1 MKNNRL
7 ILALLI
13 VFTIA
18 SIGNAQTIPIKSMSG
33 LDITIGGEVEMEFI
47 DVEGPGGFTN
57 QDLTIQKVKTRSPH
71 MRIDKAILAARVNYG
86 ENFYYHVEF
95 RFGDQDANVDK
106 HYARL
111 YVPSL
116 NTRFELGKDRPMVST
131 NRQTEGYPL
140 IGTAYWKGREYHLTG
155 LTDYNLGENIQL
167 ETGLSFAMKRPL
179 GTDDA
184 AEDKSFKM
192 MVYNDHINKDGAR
205 FEYGIMAGLK
215 AFGFSG
221 QGWYYTSELID
232 DFDWK
237 TQLGGLPG
245 YNNIADQYNDGD
257 QSDLTHFWYGGRIGF
272 DRWNTHLRA
281 EYISSEDGL
290 LPRDGYYVEG
300 SYRFNEPKFLPIKNI
315 EPIVRYGVLN
325 VYRHETVLG
334 DPETWDREMTTLGLL
349 TRINDNISV
358 KIEYYLL
365 DEVTGGGIDTNSATG
380 EKTDNSF
387 VKDNQFLLQVK
398 YEF

>member
-1 MKNNRL
+1 MK
-7 ILALLI
+7 IKLLI
-13 VFTIA
+13 FLSLTA
-18 SIGNAQTIPIKSMSG
+18 MLTAQGITVMSDSG
-33 LDITIGGEVEMEFI
+33 LDVTIGGEVEMEFV
-47 DVEGPGGFTN
+47 DVEGPGGFSN
-57 QDLTIQKVKTRSPH
+57 QDLTVQKVKTRSPH
-71 MRIDKAILAARVNYG
+71 MRIDKAILSARVNYSD
-86 ENFYYHVEF
+86 NLYYHVEF

-111 YVPSL
+111 TVPTI
-116 NTRFELGKDRPMVST
+116 NTQFELGKNKPMIAT
-131 NRQTEGYPL
+131 KRQTEGYPL
-140 IGTAYWKGREYHLTG
+140 IGTAYWKAREYHLTG
-155 LTDYNLGENIQL
+155 LTDYNLGDNVQL
-167 ETGLSFAMKRPL
+167 FTGLSFAMKRPL

-192 MVYNDHINKDGAR
+192 MVYDDHLNKNGNT
-205 FEYGIMAGLK
+205 FEYGVMAGLK
-215 AFGFSG
+215 AFGFTG

-245 YNNIADQYNDGD
+245 YDNIADQYNNGE
-257 QSDLTHFWYGGRIGF
+257 QNDLTHFWYGGRINF
-272 DRWNTHLRA
+272 DRWNTHIRA

-300 SYRFNEPKFLPIKNI
+300 SYRFSEPKFLPVKNI
-315 EPIVRYGVLN
+315 EPIVRYGALN
-325 VYRHETVLG
+325 IYRHETVLG
-334 DPETWDREMTTLGLL
+334 DPETWDREMTTFGLL

-365 DEVTGGGIDTNSATG
+365 DEVTGGGIDTNTATG
-380 EKTDNSF
+380 VETDNSF
-387 VKDNQFLLQVK
+387 MKDNQFLLQVK

>member
-1 MKNNRL
+1 MKRK
-7 ILALLI
+7 LLI
-13 VFTIA
+13 FLSLTA
-18 SIGNAQTIPIKSMSG
+18 MLTAQGITVMSDSG
-33 LDITIGGEVEMEFI
+33 LDVTIGGEVEMEFV

-57 QDLTIQKVKTRSPH
+57 QDLTVQKVKTRSPH
-71 MRIDKAILAARVNYG
+71 MRIDKAILSARVNYS
-86 ENFYYHVEF
+86 ENLYYHVEF

-111 YVPSL
+111 TVPTI
-116 NTRFELGKDRPMVST
+116 NTQFELGKNKPMIET
-131 NRQTEGYPL
+131 KRQTEGYPL
-140 IGTAYWKGREYHLTG
+140 IGTAYWKAREYHLTG
-155 LTDYNLGENIQL
+155 LTDYDLGDNVQL
-167 ETGLSFAMKRPL
+167 FTGLSFAMKRPL

-192 MVYNDHINKDGAR
+192 MVYDDHLNKNGNT
-205 FEYGIMAGLK
+205 FEYGVMAGLK
-215 AFGFSG
+215 AFGFTG

-237 TQLGGLPG
+237 IQLGGLPG
-245 YNNIADQYNDGD
+245 YDNIADQYNDGE
-257 QSDLTHFWYGGRIGF
+257 QNDLTHFWYGGRINF

-300 SYRFNEPKFLPIKNI
+300 SYRFNEPKFLPVKNI
-315 EPIVRYGVLN
+315 EPIVRYGALN
-325 VYRHETVLG
+325 IYRHETVLG
-334 DPETWDREMTTLGLL
+334 DPETWDREMTTFGLL

-358 KIEYYLL
+358 KIEYYIL
-365 DEVTGGGIDTNSATG
+365 DEVTGGGIDTNTATG
-380 EKTDNSF
+380 IETDNSF
-387 VKDNQFLLQVK
+387 MKDNQFLLQVK

>member
-1 MKNNRL
+1 MK
-7 ILALLI
+7 IKLLI
-13 VFTIA
+13 FLSLTA
-18 SIGNAQTIPIKSMSG
+18 MLTAQGITVMSDSG
-33 LDITIGGEVEMEFI
+33 LDVTIGGEVEMEFV
-47 DVEGPGGFTN
+47 DVEGPGGFSN
-57 QDLTIQKVKTRSPH
+57 QDLTVQKVKTRSPH
-71 MRIDKAILAARVNYG
+71 MRIDKAILSARVNYSD
-86 ENFYYHVEF
+86 NLYYHVEF

-111 YVPSL
+111 TVPTI
-116 NTRFELGKDRPMVST
+116 NTQFELGKNKPMIET
-131 NRQTEGYPL
+131 KRQTEGYPL
-140 IGTAYWKGREYHLTG
+140 IGTAYWKSREYHLTG
-155 LTDYNLGENIQL
+155 LTDYNLGDNVQL
-167 ETGLSFAMKRPL
+167 FTGLSFAMKRPL

-192 MVYNDHINKDGAR
+192 MVYDDHLNKNGNT
-205 FEYGIMAGLK
+205 FEYGVMAGLK
-215 AFGFSG
+215 AFGFTG

-245 YNNIADQYNDGD
+245 YDNIADQYNNGE
-257 QSDLTHFWYGGRIGF
+257 QNDLTHFWYGGRINF
-272 DRWNTHLRA
+272 DRWNTHIRA

-300 SYRFNEPKFLPIKNI
+300 SYRFSEPKFLPVKNI
-315 EPIVRYGVLN
+315 EPIVRYGALN
-325 VYRHETVLG
+325 IYRHETVLG
-334 DPETWDREMTTLGLL
+334 DPETWDREMTTFGLL

-365 DEVTGGGIDTNSATG
+365 DEVTGGGIDTNTATG
-380 EKTDNSF
+380 VETDNSF
-387 VKDNQFLLQVK
+387 MKDNQFLLQVK